1 MTEED
6 FRRKLAAILSADV
19 AGYSRLMGED
29 ETSTVRT
36 LTAYREM
43 ISTLIR
49 QHGGRVVDSPG
60 DNILADFTSVVYA
73 VQCAVAIQ
81 KELKVRNALLA
92 QNRRMKFRI
101 GINLGDVIEEGDRI
115 YGDGVNIAAR
125 LEGLAEPEGICISR
139 TAFYHIEGKL
149 PFGYEYLGDQ
159 KVKNIARPVGAYRV
173 LMEPAEKVAGR
184 GKEKK
189 MGPATGPKPLLAGVL
204 LLLLISGALVIWYF
218 HFYSVPPQ
226 GGTASEKIVQ
236 GKLPDKHS
244 IAVLP
249 FLNMSGDNSQD
260 YFSDGLT
267 EDLIT
272 DLSKIPTLF
281 VVARNSVFLYKG
293 KTVSPQQVSTE
304 LGVRYVVEGSIRKAG
319 NRVRITAQFV
329 DGATGWHLWAE
340 RYDRELKDIFTI
352 QDEIVQDIVTALRRK
367 MFEKDEERLM
377 ATGSY

>member
-1 MTEED
+1 
-6 FRRKLAAILSADV
+6 
-19 AGYSRLMGED
+19 
-29 ETSTVRT
+29 
-36 LTAYREM
+36 
-43 ISTLIR
+43 
-49 QHGGRVVDSPG
+49 
-60 DNILADFTSVVYA
+60 
-73 VQCAVAIQ
+73 
-81 KELKVRNALLA
+81 
-92 QNRRMKFRI
+92 MKFRI

-159 KVKNIARPVGAYRV
+159 LVMNIVRPVGVFRV

-184 GKEKK
+184 SKEKK
-189 MGPATGPKPLLAGVL
+189 MGRAGRPKQLLAGVL
-204 LLLLISGALVIWYF
+204 SLLLISGALVIWYF
-218 HFYSVPPQ
+218 YFYSVPPQ

-236 GKLPDKHS
+236 SRFPDKPS

-272 DLSKIPTLF
+272 DLSKIPSLF
-281 VVARNSVFLYKG
+281 VVAHNSVFFYKG
-293 KTVSPQQVSTE
+293 KTVSPQQVSKE

-319 NRVRITAQFV
+319 NRVRITAKFV
-329 DGATGWHLWAE
+329 DGATGGNLWAE
-340 RYDRELKDIFTI
+340 RYDRELKDIFTV
-352 QDEIVQDIVTALRRK
+352 QDEIVQDIVTALKRK
-367 MFEKDEERLM
+367 VFEKDEERLM
-377 ATGSY
+377 ATGSF